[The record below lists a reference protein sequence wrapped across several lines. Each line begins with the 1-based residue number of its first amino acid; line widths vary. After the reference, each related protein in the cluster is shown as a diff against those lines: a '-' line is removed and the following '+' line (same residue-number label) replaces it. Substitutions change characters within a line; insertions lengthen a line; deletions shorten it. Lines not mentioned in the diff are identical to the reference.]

1 LKIVATSGCAV
12 GGTPQGP
19 ARSAAVPGLTAARGA
34 SYRPHDVMALR
45 KPPRPPALPPQAPSP
60 TAPTAS
66 VGTRPPA
73 PAVSPKQERET
84 FRSIG
89 LDDEDAATA
98 PNLPPRVSKAHP
110 LVGADGKLAKRELVE
125 QYTPFVRSIAAKIK
139 KGLAKSIE
147 FDDLIAYGMT
157 GLLEAAERY
166 DPKMGANFMTFSYY
180 RIRGSIY
187 DGLRGM
193 GWVSRSEYQKIRF
206 EERATQYLE
215 NMASREVVGGDTNK
229 SVEDNIEE
237 LANQVSQLVTI
248 YVTSLEA
255 MEDLQVEDKER
266 QPLDER
272 FADVE
277 MKAHV
282 REALARLPEAD
293 REIVVLYYFKELSL
307 QEVGNR
313 LGLSKSWTSRRHAQ
327 AIDRLTRT
335 LQEIMRELPPP
346 PPKTPARTAAPPRR

>member
-1 LKIVATSGCAV
+1 MALHKPPKPPSSSPPPPLEKAAAASVRPPPPARPASDDVATTSPSL
-12 GGTPQGP
+12 PQ
-19 ARSAAVPGLTAARGA
+19 
-34 SYRPHDVMALR
+34 
-45 KPPRPPALPPQAPSP
+45 K
-60 TAPTAS
+60 
-66 VGTRPPA
+66 
-73 PAVSPKQERET
+73 
-84 FRSIG
+84 
-89 LDDEDAATA
+89 
-98 PNLPPRVSKAHP
+98 VSKAHP
-110 LVGADGKLAKRELVE
+110 LVGSDGKLAKKELIE

-139 KGLAKSIE
+139 KGLAKNIE
-147 FDDLIAYGMT
+147 FDDLLAYGMT

-180 RIRGSIY
+180 RIRGAIY

-193 GWVSRSEYQKIRF
+193 GWVSRTEYQKIRF

-266 QPLDER
+266 QPIDER
-272 FADVE
+272 FADLE
-277 MKAHV
+277 MKAHI
-282 REALARLPEAD
+282 REAIARLPEAD
-293 REIVVLYYFKELSL
+293 REIVMLYYFKEFSL
-307 QEVGNR
+307 QEVGNQ

-327 AIDRLTRT
+327 AIDRLTKV
-335 LQEIMRELPPP
+335 LQEILKEQPAS
-346 PPKTPARTAAPPRR
+346 PKKR

>member
-1 LKIVATSGCAV
+1 
-12 GGTPQGP
+12 
-19 ARSAAVPGLTAARGA
+19 
-34 SYRPHDVMALR
+34 MALY
-45 KPPRPPALPPQAPSP
+45 KPPKPPQPSSPSP
-60 TAPTAS
+60 RAASARQTAPADEPFIPPPIDADDDLEDLAS
-66 VGTRPPA
+66 T
-73 PAVSPKQERET
+73 SPT
-84 FRSIG
+84 
-89 LDDEDAATA
+89 LA
-98 PNLPPRVSKAHP
+98 PRVSKAHP
-110 LVGADGKLAKRELVE
+110 LVGNDGKLAKRELVE

-139 KGLAKSIE
+139 KGLAKTIE

-157 GLLEAAERY
+157 GLLEAAERF

-180 RIRGSIY
+180 RVRGAIY

-193 GWVSRSEYQKIRF
+193 GWVSRTEYQKIRF

-266 QPLDER
+266 MPIDER

-277 MKAHV
+277 MKGHV
-282 REALARLPEAD
+282 RDAMLRLPEAD
-293 REIVVLYYFKELSL
+293 REIIQLYYFKEMSL
-307 QEVGNR
+307 QEVGNK

-327 AIDRLTRT
+327 AVDRLTRV
-335 LQEIMRELPPP
+335 LQEILKETPPSPPP
-346 PPKTPARTAAPPRR
+346 NRSGVPARPTAARPTAATSPARPASPSRPAHGPGGPGRPLR